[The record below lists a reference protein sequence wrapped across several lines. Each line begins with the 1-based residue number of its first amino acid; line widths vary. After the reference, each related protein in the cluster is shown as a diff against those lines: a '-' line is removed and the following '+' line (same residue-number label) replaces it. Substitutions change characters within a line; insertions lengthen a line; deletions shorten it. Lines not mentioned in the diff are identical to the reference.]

1 MNDIFVGQTA
11 LKIVIETNIILT
23 DATLLLKYRKPD
35 RKTGSFNAIIDPL
48 DDSKMYYDIQ
58 SAEDLDQAGIW
69 TFWAHVTFPDST
81 IGIGS
86 IAKQEIKLEG
96 N

>member
-1 MNDIFVGQTA
+1 MSDIFVGQTA
-11 LKIVIETNIILT
+11 LRIILETNVTLT

-35 RKTGSFNAIIDPL
+35 RKIGSFNATIDPS

-58 SAEDLDQAGIW
+58 SEDDLDQEGKW
-69 TFWAHVTFPDST
+69 TFWAHVTFADST
-81 IGIGS
+81 VGIGS